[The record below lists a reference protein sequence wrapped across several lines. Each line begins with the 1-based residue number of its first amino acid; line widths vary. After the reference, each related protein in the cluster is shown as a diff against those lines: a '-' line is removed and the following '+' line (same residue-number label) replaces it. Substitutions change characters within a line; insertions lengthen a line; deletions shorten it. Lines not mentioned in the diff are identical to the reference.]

1 MTFLA
6 CHKDQRFYYFQ
17 QSMGLSHKFW
27 LASFSASIK
36 GRAKVGSLPHL
47 WITVIKLL
55 LVRLSTNKPTRVFP
69 KTQGERWC
77 VRLNHRLTILYQKTA
92 DESLR
97 FTDLPN
103 NRNSFS
109 STKASD
115 FGRWD
120 KKGLRQEIDNFY
132 FFFFPNR
139 QANTEFWTYPC
150 IKIKWMKTHGK
161 VRCWL
166 AVGGIFLPRVVAKIL
181 VHFSIM
187 IKWTA

>member
-1 MTFLA
+1 MASWHLPFKPSQDFLFPIKTYILINTTETTLFSHPLMMTFLA

-17 QSMGLSHKFW
+17 QSMGLSYKFW
-27 LASFSASIK
+27 LASFSALIK

-55 LVRLSTNKPTRVFP
+55 LVRLSTNKPNRVFP
-69 KTQGERWC
+69 KTQGERCC
-77 VRLNHRLTILYQKTA
+77 VWLNYRLTILYQKTA

-132 FFFFPNR
+132 FFFPPTDKQIQNFG
-139 QANTEFWTYPC
+139 A
-150 IKIKWMKTHGK
+150 IH
-161 VRCWL
+161 V
-166 AVGGIFLPRVVAKIL
+166 
-181 VHFSIM
+181 
-187 IKWTA
+187 